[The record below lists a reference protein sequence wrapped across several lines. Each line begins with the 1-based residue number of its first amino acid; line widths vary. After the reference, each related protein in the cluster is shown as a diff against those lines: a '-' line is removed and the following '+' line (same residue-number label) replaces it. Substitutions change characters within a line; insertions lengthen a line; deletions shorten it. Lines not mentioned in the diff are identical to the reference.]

1 MYRYRIGAS
10 FNGKIPAN
18 KSHVPLFMFLL
29 ECVDMYVIC
38 ASFDGITFGTRQRR
52 ARSAQDPAVRQRLS
66 IDGGSSGSDGA
77 GCRRDGRSKRIRCG
91 HGLHTPPAGIQ
102 HCAHVTALL
111 QLLKPRMTRWR
122 LQPHHVFVK
131 RFSAEGRC
139 ECQPSVA
146 ASRFRCE

>member
-1 MYRYRIGAS
+1 MVADISCTVTALVPALTVNYLQNNLMYR
-10 FNGKIPAN
+10 
-18 KSHVPLFMFLL
+18 FLYL
-29 ECVDMYVIC
+29 WECVDMYRDLRIL
-38 ASFDGITFGTRQRR
+38 RR
-52 ARSAQDPAVRQRLS
+52 HYISVRSAQDPAVRQRLKTS
-66 IDGGSSGSDGA
+66 TGA
-77 GCRRDGRSKRIRCG
+77 LAAATAQGADV
-91 HGLHTPPAGIQ
+91 TAGANGFGVDTDCILLQ